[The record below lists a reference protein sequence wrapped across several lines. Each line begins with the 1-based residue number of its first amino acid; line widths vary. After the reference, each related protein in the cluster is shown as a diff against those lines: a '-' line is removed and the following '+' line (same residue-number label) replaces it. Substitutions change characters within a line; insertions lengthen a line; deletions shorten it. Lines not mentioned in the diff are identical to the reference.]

1 MAKITKHMR
10 IGDVVEQYPETV
22 DVFLKFGLHCIGCH
36 VAAWET
42 VEQGAMAHG
51 LQDVDKLV
59 EELNKAVEEGRK
71 K

>member
-59 EELNKAVEEGRK
+59 EELNKAVEK